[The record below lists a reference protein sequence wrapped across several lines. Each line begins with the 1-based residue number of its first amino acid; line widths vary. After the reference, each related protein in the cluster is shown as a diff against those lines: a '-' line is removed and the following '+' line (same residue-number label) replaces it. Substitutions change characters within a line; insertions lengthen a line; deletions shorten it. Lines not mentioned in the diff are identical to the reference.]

1 MKELKAKFLAAKDKW
16 NEETMYSS
24 SVTDIVGNDSFQE
37 IVAMGNAA
45 IPFIIDEIEKK
56 PSVLVWALNMITG
69 ASFTDTTVTITVAC
83 KKWVKAY
90 REFPNFYVIP
100 K

>member
-1 MKELKAKFLAAKDKW
+1 MKELKAKFIAAKDKW
-16 NEETMYSS
+16 NAETMYSS
-24 SVTDIVGNDSFQE
+24 SVTEIISNDSFQE

-45 IPFIIDEIEKK
+45 IPFIIDELEKK
-56 PSVLVWALNMITG
+56 PSVLVWALNIIT
-69 ASFTDTTVTITVAC
+69 DKRTTGTITDAC